1 MDAKTLNK
9 LRFHLERIVVGTSTA
24 PDEDWKKL
32 DALVSTALRA
42 SPTSESVALRHMLEE
57 FARRLPERRL
67 VDNVYAL
74 NQELE
79 RVAQAGGHKPPPPLG
94 PRTPTQEV
102 ADLLRGRA
110 VLLIGGD
117 TRQDHADRLRE
128 AFELAE
134 LLWPGTSES
143 NPSVT
148 VFEPLVARPEVALVL
163 MLIKLNRHGITEE
176 LPAVCDRHGKPI
188 VRLVGGYHPDQVA
201 QQILKQA
208 GKRLRGA

>member
-1 MDAKTLNK
+1 MDVKTLNK
-9 LRFHLERIVVGTSTA
+9 LRFHLERIVLGTSTA
-24 PDEDWKKL
+24 PEEDWQKL
-32 DALVSTALRA
+32 DLLVPAALRA
-42 SPTSESVALRHMLEE
+42 PPTAESVALRHMLEE
-57 FARRLPERRL
+57 LARRIADRRL

-74 NQELE
+74 NHELE
-79 RVAQAGGHKPPPPLG
+79 RVAQAGGHKPPPSKG

-102 ADLLRGRA
+102 ADLLRGRT

-117 TRQDHADRLRE
+117 TRQEHADRLRE

-148 VFEPLVARPEVALVL
+148 VFEPLVARPEVVLVL

-176 LPAVCDRHGKPI
+176 LPAVCERYGKPI
-188 VRLVGGYHPDQVA
+188 VRLVGGYHPDQVSL
-201 QQILKQA
+201 QILKQA
-208 GKRLRGA
+208 GKRLRGG